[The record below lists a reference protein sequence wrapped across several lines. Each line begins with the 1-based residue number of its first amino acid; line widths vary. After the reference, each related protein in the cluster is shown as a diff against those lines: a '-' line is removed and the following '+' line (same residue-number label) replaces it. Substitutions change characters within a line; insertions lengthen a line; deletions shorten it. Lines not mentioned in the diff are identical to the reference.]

1 MKLIEAIKKVKN
13 QGKNPLI
20 AEIKVKSPRDGDLLK
35 GRDPV
40 EVASQYVLGG
50 AAAISVVTEKEYFGG
65 SVEILKK
72 IRGEV
77 SLPLLRKDF
86 IRTKEQ
92 VKESKE
98 VGVDAIL
105 LIVSI
110 LSKRE
115 LMVLYNYA
123 HSLGMETVI
132 EIHTEKEMNI
142 VRTLNPQIVGINN
155 KNILKLEKGENVI
168 HPTLSLFSLI
178 PKNIICVSESG
189 IRNVKEAEILIKSG
203 VDALLMG
210 TMLLQAKDILK
221 QVKEIVWLK

>member
-1 MKLIEAIKKVKN
+1 MELVEAIKKVKN
-13 QGKNPLI
+13 EGKIPLI
-20 AEIKVKSPRDGDLLK
+20 AEVKVKSPQDGDLLK

-50 AAAISVVTEKEYFGG
+50 AVAISVVTEKEYFGG

-72 IRGEV
+72 VRGEV
-77 SLPLLRKDF
+77 NLPLLRKDF

-92 VKESKE
+92 VEESKE
-98 VGVDAIL
+98 AGVDAIL

-123 HSLGMETVI
+123 HSLGLETVI
-132 EIHTEKEMNI
+132 EIHTEKEINI
-142 VRTLNPQIVGINN
+142 ARTLNPQIVGINN

-178 PKNIICVSESG
+178 PDNIICVSESG
-189 IRNVKEAEILIKSG
+189 IRKVKEAEILIKSG

>member
-1 MKLIEAIKKVKN
+1 MKLAEAIKKVKN
-13 QGKNPLI
+13 EGKNPLI
-20 AEIKVKSPRDGDLLK
+20 AEIKVKSPRDGNLLK

-40 EVASQYVLGG
+40 EIASQYVLGG
-50 AAAISVVTEKEYFGG
+50 TAAISVVTEKEYFGG

-72 IRGEV
+72 VRERV

-92 VKESKE
+92 VKESRE
-98 VGVDAIL
+98 VGADAII

-110 LSKRE
+110 LSRRE

-123 HSLGMETVI
+123 YSLGLETVI
-132 EIHTEKEMNI
+132 EVHTEKEINI
-142 VRTLNPQIVGINN
+142 VRTLNPQIIGINN

-178 PKNIICVSESG
+178 PENVICISESG
-189 IRNVKEAEILIKSG
+189 IRNIKEAEILIKSG

>member
-1 MKLIEAIKKVKN
+1 MKLAEAIKKVKN
-13 QGKNPLI
+13 EGKNPLI
-20 AEIKVKSPRDGDLLK
+20 AEVKVKSPRDGDLLK

-40 EVASQYVLGG
+40 EIASQYVLGG
-50 AAAISVVTEKEYFGG
+50 ATAISVVTEKEYFGG

-72 IRGEV
+72 VRERV

-86 IRTKEQ
+86 IKTKEQ

-115 LMVLYNYA
+115 LRVLYNYA
-123 HSLGMETVI
+123 YSLGLETVI
-132 EIHTEKEMNI
+132 EIHTEKEINI
-142 VRTLNPQIVGINN
+142 VRTLNPQIIGINN

-178 PKNIICVSESG
+178 PKNVICVSESG
-189 IRNVKEAEILIKSG
+189 IRNIKEAEILIKSG

>member
-1 MKLIEAIKKVKN
+1 MKLVKAIKKVKN
-13 QGKNPLI
+13 EGKIPLI
-20 AEIKVKSPRDGDLLK
+20 AEVKVKSPRDGDLLK

-40 EVASQYVLGG
+40 EIASQYVLGG
-50 AAAISVVTEKEYFGG
+50 ASAISVVTEKEYFGG

-72 IRGEV
+72 VRKRV
-77 SLPLLRKDF
+77 NLPLLQKDF
-86 IRTKEQ
+86 IRTEAQ
-92 VKESKE
+92 IKESR
-98 VGVDAIL
+98 VIGVDAIL

-123 HSLGMETVI
+123 YSLGLETVI
-132 EIHTEKEMNI
+132 EVHTEKEMNI
-142 VRTLNPQIVGINN
+142 VRTLNPRIIGINN
-155 KNILKLEKGENVI
+155 KNILKLEKGEDVI
-168 HPTLSLFSLI
+168 HPTLSFLSLI
-178 PKNIICVSESG
+178 PKNVICISESG
-189 IRNVKEAEILIKSG
+189 IRNVKEAETLIKSG

>member
-1 MKLIEAIKKVKN
+1 MKLVEAIKKVKN

-35 GRDPV
+35 GRNPV
-40 EVASQYVLGG
+40 EIASQYVLGG
-50 AAAISVVTEKEYFGG
+50 AVAVSVVTEKEYFGG
-65 SVEILKK
+65 SIEILKK
-72 IRGEV
+72 VRGEV

-115 LMVLYNYA
+115 LRFLYNYA
-123 HSLGMETVI
+123 HSLGLETVI
-132 EIHTEKEMNI
+132 EIHTEKEINI

-155 KNILKLEKGENVI
+155 KNILKLEK
-168 HPTLSLFSLI
+168 
-178 PKNIICVSESG
+178 
-189 IRNVKEAEILIKSG
+189 
-203 VDALLMG
+203 
-210 TMLLQAKDILK
+210 
-221 QVKEIVWLK
+221 